1 MADAAGARHAD
12 SLMLL
17 NKATQHISTSPLRTS
32 GTNGAHSAYTLI
44 ASKTAKAQFSDAFC
58 ISGAA
63 TLLLLKCLSHASRIA
78 PVTSPIVCVIPPN
91 KSLTLSA
98 NTSSEC
104 NATSSAT
111 YLAIIAPNS
120 HSYASADRN
129 ILAMVSLNAIHAVEP
144 SRLINS
150 AVICAT
156 FDFNGYGTFAPSRD
170 VKRNSFEI
178 IFVNSFFIKSSSSS
192 LLLVFVFES
201 KSRCKIEYPKCLFST
216 LFSSSPPLSINF
228 FAMHTTERTPIVLLS
243 TGPVNSSSTCDNEC
257 IRATTWS
264 SSLVLSLVVR

>member
-1 MADAAGARHAD
+1 MFRWLIQKLCIIIGKSAR
-12 SLMLL
+12 SEKREIKREIKRRT

-129 ILAMVSLNAIHAVEP
+129 ILAMVSLNAIHA
-144 SRLINS
+144 
-150 AVICAT
+150 
-156 FDFNGYGTFAPSRD
+156 
-170 VKRNSFEI
+170 
-178 IFVNSFFIKSSSSS
+178 
-192 LLLVFVFES
+192 
-201 KSRCKIEYPKCLFST
+201 
-216 LFSSSPPLSINF
+216 
-228 FAMHTTERTPIVLLS
+228 
-243 TGPVNSSSTCDNEC
+243 
-257 IRATTWS
+257 
-264 SSLVLSLVVR
+264 LSLIHI